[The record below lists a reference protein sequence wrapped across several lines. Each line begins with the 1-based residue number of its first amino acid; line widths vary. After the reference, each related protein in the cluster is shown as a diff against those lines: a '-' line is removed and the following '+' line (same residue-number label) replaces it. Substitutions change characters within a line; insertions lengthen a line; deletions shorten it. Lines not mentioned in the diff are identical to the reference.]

1 MSDMSNIDSDKIAAS
16 ANQLDGVVDRM
27 RNSVGKFGEV
37 IENLDKVWV
46 SEVKGEFM
54 KSYRSDMDAMQE
66 MLSQL
71 REINS
76 MLKETAADFDK
87 TENEIMGNVRALK

>member
-1 MSDMSNIDSDKIAAS
+1 MSDISNIDSDKIAAS
-16 ANQLDGVVDRM
+16 ANQLDGVVDRIS
-27 RNSVGKFGEV
+27 NCVNKFGEV

-71 REINS
+71 RELNS
-76 MLKETAADFDK
+76 VLKETAADFDK
-87 TENEIMGNVRALK
+87 TENEILGNVRALK

>member
-1 MSDMSNIDSDKIAAS
+1 MSDISNIDSDKIAAR
-16 ANQLDGVVDRM
+16 ANQLDGVVDRIS
-27 RNSVGKFGEV
+27 NCVNKFGEV

-71 REINS
+71 RELNS
-76 MLKETAADFDK
+76 VLKETAADFDK
-87 TENEIMGNVRALK
+87 TENEILGNVRALK